1 MAISPFLEL
10 SGSPITSTN
19 MVTPF
24 YNLLPKAS
32 QPLPT
37 STNILSGLAD
47 ARTNGVA
54 DDRSWSEKVA
64 DFMTTPGILFDL
76 LKEDSTTP
84 SNPQSLIGTPTDIPK
99 ETVAEKAA
107 KTDKQIAAQ
116 KQAAPRKADDF
127 PFLISAYIL
136 ET

>member
-10 SGSPITSTN
+10 AGSQVTPIN

-24 YNLLPKAS
+24 YKLLPNPT

-54 DDRSWSEKVA
+54 DDRSWFEKFA
-64 DFMTTPGILFDL
+64 DFMTTPGPLWNFI
-76 LKEDSTTP
+76 KEDSTTP
-84 SNPQSLIGTPTDIPK
+84 SNPPSLIRTPTDI
-99 ETVAEKAA
+99 
-107 KTDKQIAAQ
+107 
-116 KQAAPRKADDF
+116 
-127 PFLISAYIL
+127 S
-136 ET
+136 